1 MLKILLAFTLAILSF
16 PALDAAPTKEKLIGT
31 WKLVSAKITTDKG
44 DVHDSWG
51 PNPIGFLTY
60 TADGRMSAILTF
72 SNRKPISNND
82 FISAPAAERAEAF
95 ATSTAYAGHFTL
107 TGDKVT
113 HHVEAA
119 TTPNDLG
126 ANLER
131 VIVKLDADQLIL
143 RVAKPYLRGGMMV
156 RSQELLWQRLK

>member
-16 PALDAAPTKEKLIGT
+16 PAQDATPTKEKLIGT

-60 TADGRMSAILTF
+60 TPDGRMSAILTF

-82 FISAPAAERAEAF
+82 FISAPTAERAEAF

-107 TGDKVT
+107 IGDKVT

-119 TTPNDLG
+119 TTPNDLD